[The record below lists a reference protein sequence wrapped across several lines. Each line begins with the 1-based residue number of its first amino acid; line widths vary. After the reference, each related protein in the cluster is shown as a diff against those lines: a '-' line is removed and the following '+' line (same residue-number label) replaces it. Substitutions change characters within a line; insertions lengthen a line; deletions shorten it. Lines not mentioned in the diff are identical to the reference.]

1 MVSKERARED
11 GVVVVGAGVAG
22 LAAARALRAEG
33 VPVTLLE
40 AGSRAGGRAWTS
52 RPALLDGPFDEGAQW
67 FHEAER
73 NPLAQLAEQC
83 GEPVEEA
90 FSGRARRIFVD
101 GRPATPDEEAALDR
115 TWDGL
120 DARAEPLLAPGQPD
134 VPLAAVF
141 DAENPWSATVGAWEG
156 AIIAAAD
163 ADRLSLRDWQL
174 NRLEGRN
181 LRVPGGLGALVLR
194 LLGGEVELET
204 PALAVRW
211 AEPWGVSVETPRGT
225 LRAGHCIMTVSTGVL
240 AAGAIRFDP
249 ALPSAVREA
258 IHGLPMGLL
267 SKVALRAAGADRLG
281 LPNDCLVINRIEPG
295 QPAASLNCW
304 GWGGDRAVAFVG
316 GQAAWDLASAAPGT
330 GEAFARGLLRRT
342 FGARADGAFRPGA
355 VETGWGTDPLFLGAY
370 AYAPPGCSGMRAVL
384 AEPVG
389 DGRLLFAGEATRSDG
404 LAGTAGGAF
413 LAGTEA
419 AAYCSSCSRAT
430 RKSRNTA
437 TRLLFRNSSG

>member
-1 MVSKERARED
+1 MARDD
-11 GVVVVGAGVAG
+11 GVVIVGAGVAG
-22 LAAARALRAEG
+22 LAAARALRQEG
-33 VPVTLLE
+33 IPVVVLE

-52 RPALLDGPFDEGAQW
+52 RPPLLDGPFDEGAQW
-67 FHEAER
+67 LHDAER
-73 NPLAQLAEQC
+73 NPLAHLAEQR
-83 GEPVEEA
+83 GEPAEEA
-90 FSGRARRIFVD
+90 FAGRARRVLVD
-101 GRPATPDEEAALDR
+101 GRPATPDEEAALDHS
-115 TWDGL
+115 WDGL
-120 DARAEPLLAPGQPD
+120 DMRAEPLLSPDHPD
-134 VPLAAVF
+134 VPLSAAL
-141 DAENPWSATVGAWEG
+141 DPADPWSATVGAWEG

-163 ADRLSLRDWQL
+163 AERLSLRDWWL
-174 NRLEGRN
+174 NRLEGQN

-194 LLGGEVELET
+194 LLGGEVELGT

-225 LRAGHCIMTVSTGVL
+225 LRAGHCIVTVSTGVL

-249 ALPSAVREA
+249 ALPSTVQEA

-267 SKVALRAAGADRLG
+267 SKVALRAAGADRLD
-281 LPNDCLVINRIEPG
+281 LPDDCLVMSRIEPG

-316 GQAAWDLASAAPGT
+316 GQAAWDLAAAGPGA
-330 GEAFARGLLRRT
+330 GEAFARDLLRRL
-342 FGARADGAFRPGA
+342 FGARADRAFRPGA
-355 VETGWGTDPLFLGAY
+355 VATGWATDPLFRGAY
-370 AYAPPGCSGMRAVL
+370 AYAPPGCSGMRAQL

-389 DGRLLFAGEATRSDG
+389 VGRLLFAGEATRTDG

-413 LAGTEA
+413 LAGAEA